1 LETGHYMSVKARFEF
16 KQQACCR
23 TVCRKVA
30 DQVEKN
36 SFGKMGRADSAVF
49 REFDY
54 ARIVIPIP
62 RRDVYTNQVG
72 DPWDTGDSPETD
84 GLADLEAALIRRLK
98 RRLRRSRGI
107 EIQMPPI
114 LIAEDDKKTAS
125 LVALYLEREGF
136 QTIVAYDGR
145 QALELA
151 RSHSPSLVILDLMLP
166 LLDGWEVCRELRRSS
181 DVAIL
186 ILSARDE
193 EIDRVAGLTL
203 GADDYVVKPFSP
215 RELVARVKAILRRG
229 RLGRPEYEQTLSHG
243 DLILDPEKRKVTLC
257 GRPVTLTPH
266 EFSLLRT
273 LMTTPGKVF
282 TRDELLTRLYPNEDV
297 AVIDRVVDVHI
308 GKLRQKIE
316 QDPSKP
322 AYILTVRG
330 VGYQFSE
337 TSET

>member
-1 LETGHYMSVKARFEF
+1 
-16 KQQACCR
+16 
-23 TVCRKVA
+23 
-30 DQVEKN
+30 
-36 SFGKMGRADSAVF
+36 
-49 REFDY
+49 
-54 ARIVIPIP
+54 
-62 RRDVYTNQVG
+62 
-72 DPWDTGDSPETD
+72 
-84 GLADLEAALIRRLK
+84 
-98 RRLRRSRGI
+98 
-107 EIQMPPI
+107 MPQI
-114 LIAEDDKKTAS
+114 LIVEDDKKTAS

-136 QTIVAYDGR
+136 ETIVAYDGH

-151 RSHSPSLVILDLMLP
+151 RRHSPILVILDLMLP

-181 DVAIL
+181 DVPIL

-229 RLGRPEYEQTLSHG
+229 RLGRPGDEQVLSHG
-243 DLILDPEKRKVTLC
+243 DLVLDPEKRKVTLS
-257 GRPVTLTPH
+257 GDPVQLTPH
-266 EFSLLRT
+266 EFNLLRT
-273 LMTTPGKVF
+273 LMSAPGKVF
-282 TRDELLTRLYPNEDV
+282 TRDELLRRLYPGHDV

-316 QDPSKP
+316 QDPSNP

-337 TSET
+337 KSEN